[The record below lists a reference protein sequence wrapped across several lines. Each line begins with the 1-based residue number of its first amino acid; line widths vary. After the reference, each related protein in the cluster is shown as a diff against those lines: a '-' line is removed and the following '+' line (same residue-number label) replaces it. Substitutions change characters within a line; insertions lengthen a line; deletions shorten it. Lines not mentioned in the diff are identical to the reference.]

1 MYRSKSVITVSR
13 ESTPSPPAGDRF
25 GILNG
30 RSPLAPTPFGVV
42 AGSAASKVALGG
54 SPRSLRHVSAFDSFS
69 VSIAGGWIITAPL
82 RPFAPSVTSVE
93 FTGGTQPSGTR
104 ALR

>member
-25 GILNG
+25 VILNG
-30 RSPLAPTPFGVV
+30 RSPVAPTPFGVV
-42 AGSAASKVALGG
+42 AGSASKVALGG
-54 SPRSLRHVSAFDSFS
+54 SPRSLRQVSALDSFS
-69 VSIAGGWIITAPL
+69 GSIAGGWIITAPL

>member
-1 MYRSKSVITVSR
+1 MSR

-30 RSPLAPTPFGVV
+30 LSLALAPTPFGVV
-42 AGSAASKVALGG
+42 AGSASGVSLGG

-69 VSIAGGWIITAPL
+69 ETIAGGWIITAPL